1 MILTASIYGCFRW
14 HVLCSMLQCMSMIRQ
29 DFGPDVGFGACL
41 EIDLGYR
48 GHTTT
53 IKLASPSGSEHSFD
67 EWSNAFGL
75 FIGGSGGLKT
85 SNVVSSFLPSL
96 PMSSRTKNGD
106 RSRGSV
112 GGGRRSVPPGMEI
125 EKVMRQSEW
134 FVATVDSNA
143 PAGDGWQQRRRVK
156 PRLPGPTRACKVQM
170 WDDVYTAQQD
180 RVGSSVEAD
189 EGRGGE
195 EAGGEGGDVN
205 EKAIRDKCLKL
216 KRDMGGALAKA
227 QRIYTG
233 ITGEDER
240 VPGVEM
246 NRDDGDGQGHNLV
259 NAMGSGAVSS
269 FLDGGEAGGGN
280 TNATEE
286 EEEEEDGGEGMRI
299 VEGEIR
305 RLGAQWSENGLTK
318 WLSGET
324 QT

>member
-1 MILTASIYGCFRW
+1 M
-14 HVLCSMLQCMSMIRQ
+14 VQCTSMIRQ

-41 EIDLGYR
+41 DIDLGFR

-53 IKLASPSGSEHSFD
+53 IKLACPGDGEQSFD
-67 EWSNAFGL
+67 EWSIVFGR

-85 SNVVSSFLPSL
+85 SSVVSSFLPSL

-106 RSRGSV
+106 RFRGPAG
-112 GGGRRSVPPGMEI
+112 GGGRRSAPPGTEF
-125 EKVMRQSEW
+125 EKVTRHSEW
-134 FVATVDSNA
+134 FVAAVDSKA

-156 PRLPGPTRACKVQM
+156 PKLPGPTRASKVRM
-170 WDDVYTAQQD
+170 WDDVYTVQQE
-180 RVGSSVEAD
+180 RVGSSVEFG

-195 EAGGEGGDVN
+195 DAGGVGGEEGGDAN
-205 EKAIRDKCLKL
+205 EKVIRDRCLKL

-227 QRIYTG
+227 QRIYKG

-240 VPGVEM
+240 VPAVEGD
-246 NRDDGDGQGHNLV
+246 RGGDDGKGQDLV

-286 EEEEEDGGEGMRI
+286 EEEEEDGGEGKRI